1 MAIKI
6 ALAGNPNSGK
16 TTLFNALT
24 GANQYVGNWPGV
36 TVEKKEGRL
45 KGKKEVIIEDLP
57 GIYSLSPYT
66 LEEVVARNYL
76 INDKPDVILNIVDGS
91 NLERNL
97 YLTTQ
102 LSELGIPVVM
112 AVNMID
118 IVNKNGDKIDLNKL
132 SKALG
137 CEAVAISALK
147 GTGVK
152 EAADRA
158 IAAAG
163 KKDFKPVH
171 SFGKKVEGYLSQ
183 IEERLDSSVLENQKR
198 FYAVK
203 LFERDDKIKS
213 QLRNAPDIEDII
225 AAAEKEFDDD
235 SESIITN
242 ERYTYITS
250 IIGGCYKKSKTGVKD
265 SLSDKIDRVVTNRFL
280 ALPIFALVMF
290 IVYYVSVTTVGTWA
304 TDWAN
309 DGVFGDGWH
318 LFGIGSS
325 AYEEAAEE
333 WDAQFEPGK
342 NSAIV
347 DAFLEA
353 AEDAGIDTEAVSAA
367 MAEDELDAMAL
378 DSFTAAAANVT
389 ASAEVKDDEGAVEET
404 VEGITAA
411 DFAEAVKTLHE
422 SAAEEPDPS
431 EFGVWIPGVPVLI
444 NALLEKLG
452 TAEWLNGL
460 ILDGIVAGVGAVL
473 GFVPQM
479 LVLFLFLAFLEG
491 CGYMARIAF
500 IMDRIFRRFG
510 LSGKSFIPV
519 LIGTG
524 CGVPGIMASRTI
536 ENERDRRMTI
546 MTTTFIPC
554 GAKLP
559 IIALISGALF
569 GGAAWVATSAYFVGI
584 AAIIVSGIILKKTR
598 MFAGDPAPFVIE
610 LPEYHLPTAGSIL
623 RSMWERGWSF
633 IKKAG
638 TIILLATILIWFLQ
652 GFGFE
657 DGSFGMVDNMDNS
670 ILAAIGGILAPVFA
684 PLGWGSWK
692 AAVAAVT
699 GLIAKE
705 NVVGTF
711 GILYGGFDEVAE
723 NGYQVW
729 TNLAL
734 EFTKLSAYSYL
745 VFNLLCAPCFAAMGA
760 IRREMNSAKWTWFA
774 IGYQCIFAYAVSLCI
789 YQIGMLAA
797 GGGFGIG
804 TIAAILLVMLFVY
817 LLLRPYKESVGVGGR
832 AVNM

>member
-45 KGKKEVIIEDLP
+45 KGRKDVIIEDLP

-76 INDKPDVILNIVDGS
+76 INDRPDAILNIVDGS

-102 LSELGIPVVM
+102 LTELGIPVVM

-118 IVNKNGDKIDLNKL
+118 VVNKNGDKIDFDKL
-132 SKALG
+132 GKALG
-137 CEAVAISALK
+137 CEVVAISALK
-147 GTGVK
+147 GTGVR
-152 EAADRA
+152 EAANKA
-158 IAAAG
+158 VAAAG
-163 KKDFKPVH
+163 KRFSPVH
-171 SFGKKVEGYLSQ
+171 TFDAKVEAYLDQ
-183 IEERLDSSVLENQKR
+183 IALKLDGEIPEEQKK

-203 LFERDDKIKS
+203 LFERDDKIAPLLKS
-213 QLRNAPDIEDII
+213 APDVDDII
-225 AAAEKEFDDD
+225 TAAEKEFDDD

-250 IIGGCYKKSKTGVKD
+250 IIGGCYKKKNTGAKNSV
-265 SLSDKIDRVVTNRFL
+265 SDKIDRIVTNRIL
-280 ALPIFALVMF
+280 ALPIFAAVMF
-290 IVYYVSVTTVGTWA
+290 IVYYVSITTVGTWA

-309 DGVFGDGWH
+309 DGLFGDGWSM
-318 LFGIGSS
+318 FGLEIPGIPVII
-325 AYEEAAEE
+325 EAAL
-333 WDAQFEPGK
+333 
-342 NSAIV
+342 SA
-347 DAFLEA
+347 
-353 AEDAGIDTEAVSAA
+353 
-367 MAEDELDAMAL
+367 
-378 DSFTAAAANVT
+378 
-389 ASAEVKDDEGAVEET
+389 
-404 VEGITAA
+404 
-411 DFAEAVKTLHE
+411 
-422 SAAEEPDPS
+422 
-431 EFGVWIPGVPVLI
+431 
-444 NALLEKLG
+444 LG
-452 TAEWLNGL
+452 TADWLNSL

-473 GFVPQM
+473 GFIPQM
-479 LVLFLFLAFLEG
+479 LVLFIFLAFLEG
-491 CGYMARIAF
+491 CGYMAHIAF

-559 IIALISGALF
+559 IIALIAGAMF
-569 GGAAWVATSAYFVGI
+569 SGAAWVATSAYFVGV
-584 AAIIVSGIILKKTR
+584 AAIIISGIILKKTK

-610 LPEYHLPTAGSIL
+610 LPQYHLPTVGSVL

-652 GFGFE
+652 GFGVE
-657 DGSFGMVDNMDNS
+657 NGAFGMVEDMDNS
-670 ILAAIGGILAPVFA
+670 ILAKIGGILAPIFA
-684 PLGWGSWK
+684 PLGWGDWK

-711 GILYGGFDEVAE
+711 GVLYGGFDEVAE
-723 NGYQVW
+723 DGYEVW
-729 TNLAL
+729 TNLAM
-734 EFTKLSAYSYL
+734 EFTRLSAYSYL
-745 VFNLLCAPCFAAMGA
+745 VFNLLCAPCFAAIGA

-774 IGYQCIFAYAVSLCI
+774 VGYQCVFAYVVSLCI
-789 YQIGMLAA
+789 YQFGLLFT
-797 GGGFGIG
+797 GGGFGAG
-804 TIAAILLVMLFVY
+804 TIAAILLVILAVY
-817 LLLRPYKESVGVGGR
+817 LIFRPYKENKSFRTGSR
-832 AVNM
+832 AVNI